1 MRRLGPILAVVTALT
16 VFAASRAEAIR
27 ILGHG
32 TDQCS
37 VWLRVR
43 TTPQAAEYREWFLGY
58 LSASAFHKNKDVLR
72 TMTYEQVLTRVTN
85 ECQSQPTKRLD
96 DILDGFLR

>member
-1 MRRLGPILAVVTALT
+1 MRRLGPVLALALGLTA
-16 VFAASRAEAIR
+16 VAAVPAEAIR

-43 TTPQAAEYREWFLGY
+43 TTPQAAEYREWMLGY
-58 LSASAFHKNKDVLR
+58 LSASAFHKNKDILR
-72 TMTYEQVLTRVTN
+72 TITYDQILARVTT
-85 ECQSQPTKRLD
+85 ECQRTPTKRID

>member
-1 MRRLGPILAVVTALT
+1 MRRFGPVFALLAALS
-16 VFAASRAEAIR
+16 VMAASRAEAIR

-58 LSASAFHKNKDVLR
+58 LSASAFHKNKDILR
-72 TMTYEQVLTRVTN
+72 TMTYEQVLTRVTT
-85 ECQSQPTKRLD
+85 ECQRAPTKRID

>member
-1 MRRLGPILAVVTALT
+1 MRRIALVAAVALTALM
-16 VFAASRAEAIR
+16 AGEAQAIR

-43 TTPQAAEYREWFLGY
+43 TTPQAAEYREWMLGY
-58 LSASAFHKNKDVLR
+58 LSASAFHKNKDILR
-72 TMTYEQVLTRVTN
+72 NMTYDQVLSRVTS
-85 ECQSQPTKRLD
+85 ECQRAPTKRLD
-96 DILDGFLR
+96 DVLDGFLR

>member
-1 MRRLGPILAVVTALT
+1 MRRFGPILALAIT
-16 VFAASRAEAIR
+16 VSAFVASEAQAIR

-72 TMTYEQVLTRVTN
+72 NMSYEQVLSRIPS
-85 ECQSQPTKRLD
+85 ECQGQPNKRLD